1 MAFTAVIL
9 TRFSHLGPPVILNQ
23 IQQSCSY
30 TTVILTKQKH
40 SAILAYT
47 TVILTKFSH
56 PGIYNNGHPDQIQ
69 PSRHIQQRSS

>member
-1 MAFTAVIL
+1 MALTAVIL
-9 TRFSHLGPPVILNQ
+9 TRFSHLGHTPVILTQ

-56 PGIYNNGHPDQIQ
+56 PGLYNGHPDQI
-69 PSRHIQQRSS
+69 